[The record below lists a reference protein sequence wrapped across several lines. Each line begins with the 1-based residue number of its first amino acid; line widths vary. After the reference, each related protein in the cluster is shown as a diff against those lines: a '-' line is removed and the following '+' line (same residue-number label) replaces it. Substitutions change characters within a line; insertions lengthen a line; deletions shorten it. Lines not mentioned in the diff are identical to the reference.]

1 MPPSTTHKRI
11 IGIDFG
17 TKRIGVAV
25 SDPLRMFAQPMG
37 TFDMAGLFN
46 VLSRVRDEEGI
57 EMIVAGYPLSDT
69 GAENRM
75 TGVIDRF
82 VAELREAFPDIPVE
96 TFDEHRSSRSAM
108 KLLAASGSSRKKRNE
123 KGRLDTAAAC
133 LILQGYLDSRH

>member
-1 MPPSTTHKRI
+1 MRSSHKRI

-25 SDPLRMFAQPMG
+25 SDPLWMFAQPLG
-37 TFDMAGLFN
+37 TFDFEGLVK
-46 VLSRVRDEEGI
+46 VLSRVRDDEGI
-57 EMIVAGYPLSDT
+57 ELIVVGYPLSDR
-69 GAENRM
+69 GEENRM

-82 VAELREAFPDIPVE
+82 VAELREAFVGIPVE

-108 KLLAASGSSRKKRNE
+108 KILAASGGSRKKRNE

-133 LILQGYLDSRH
+133 LILQGWLDSRH